1 MIIDK
6 YLYFRAQTDQ
16 DSDDGIND
24 SVYVP
29 IRKIRG
35 MTPTSATALT
45 IYFESI
51 YNTYNGAEAT
61 ALTNDSVV
69 LTVTAGKMQQAMA
82 AIAAAMTSNRLYQDG
97 SITIADDVTTTYLT
111 SGATYGTGAA
121 DESLDAGTYID
132 SSITACA
139 SISVTAALS

>member
-16 DSDDGIND
+16 DDDDGIDD

-29 IRKIRG
+29 IRNITG
-35 MTPTSATALT
+35 MTATSVSALT
-45 IYFESI
+45 IYFTSV

-61 ALTNDSVV
+61 ALVNDSVV
-69 LTVTAGKMQQAMA
+69 LTVGSTTGKMKAAMA

-97 SITIADDVTTTYLT
+97 SITIADDMTTTYLT
-111 SGATYGTGAA
+111 SGAGA
-121 DESLDAGTYID
+121 DETLTAGTYI
-132 SSITACA
+132 SPAITACA

>member
-16 DSDDGIND
+16 DSDDGIDD

-69 LTVTAGKMQQAMA
+69 LTVTAGKMKQAMQ
-82 AIAAAMTSNRLYQDG
+82 AIAAAMTSNKLYQDG
-97 SITIADDVTTTYLT
+97 TIVIADDVVTNLAN
-111 SGATYGTGAA
+111 ATV
-121 DESLDAGTYID
+121 DSQYID
-132 SSITACA
+132 TSITACA
-139 SISVTAALS
+139 SINVTAALS

>member
-6 YLYFRAQTDQ
+6 YLYFRAQD
-16 DSDDGIND
+16 DHDADDGIDD

-29 IRKIRG
+29 IRSITG

-45 IYFESI
+45 IYFDSI

-69 LTVTAGKMQQAMA
+69 LTVTAGKMKQAMEG
-82 AIAAAMTSNRLYQDG
+82 ITAAMTSNRLYQDG

-111 SGATYGTGAA
+111 SSAVTPA
-121 DESLDAGTYID
+121 DEEVPAVYID
-132 SSITACA
+132 SAITACA

>member
-16 DSDDGIND
+16 DSDDGVDD

-29 IRKIRG
+29 TRSIRG
-35 MTPTSATALT
+35 ITPTSATALT
-45 IYFESI
+45 SYFDSL
-51 YNTYNGAEAT
+51 YNTYNGAEST

-69 LTVTAGKMQQAMA
+69 LTVTAGKMKQAMA
-82 AIAAAMTSNRLYQDG
+82 AIAASMTSSKLYQDG
-97 SITIADDVTTTYLT
+97 SITIADDVTTTHETT
-111 SGATYGTGAA
+111 SAGA
-121 DESLDAGTYID
+121 DETVSALYID
-132 SSITACA
+132 SAITACA